1 MECILDVNRINKSLE
16 DLVNEIALFHQ
27 PGDVIKLSYTAGDI
41 KITIK

>member
-16 DLVNEIALFHQ
+16 DLVNEIALFHK
-27 PGDVIKLSYTAGDI
+27 PGDIINLSYGAGNV